1 MIQKNEGNNVDI
13 HTQKKVWM
21 VTGNHLILEGVY
33 FGPFYKVLGALGHEN
48 MTPFHHAF
56 SPNLSKP

>member
-1 MIQKNEGNNVDI
+1 VIQKKEGNKVDI
-13 HTQKKVWM
+13 HTQKQVWL
-21 VTGNHLILEGVY
+21 VTGNLILEGVY
-33 FGPFYKVLGALGHEN
+33 FGPFCKELGALGHEN